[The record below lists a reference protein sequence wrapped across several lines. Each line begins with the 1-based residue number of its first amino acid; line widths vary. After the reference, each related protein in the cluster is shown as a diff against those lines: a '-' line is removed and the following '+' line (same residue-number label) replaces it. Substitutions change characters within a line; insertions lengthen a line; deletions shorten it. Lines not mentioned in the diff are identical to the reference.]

1 MGKLNKIGKGLTAIS
16 SSAGHTLNKAAAR
29 RDKMEK
35 QFNKFFGEN
44 GLRHKG
50 VNGQKAKKKAALSK
64 PTNFFTDDR
73 SKDQGVKKDRYFGD
87 VDKSKLVSAD
97 MDGKDEGVQQD
108 KFFGKSGK
116 NKKDRDL
123 Y

>member
-1 MGKLNKIGKGLTAIS
+1 MGKLKKIGKGLTAIS
-16 SSAGHTLNKAAAR
+16 LSAGHALNKAAAR
-29 RDKMEK
+29 RDMMEK

-50 VNGQKAKKKAALSK
+50 VNGQKAKKKAALCK

-73 SKDQGVKKDRYFGD
+73 SKDQGVKKD
-87 VDKSKLVSAD
+87 
-97 MDGKDEGVQQD
+97 

-116 NKKDRDL
+116 KKKDHDL